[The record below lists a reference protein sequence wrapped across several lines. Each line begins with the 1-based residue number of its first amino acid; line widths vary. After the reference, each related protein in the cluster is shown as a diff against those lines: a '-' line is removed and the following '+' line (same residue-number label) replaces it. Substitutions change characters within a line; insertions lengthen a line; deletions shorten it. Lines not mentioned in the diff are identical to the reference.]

1 MEKINEKE
9 MPGQARHDVQHD
21 EIVLYQPEGEVRL
34 EVRVEKET
42 VWLTQAQ
49 IAILFGIKRPAIT
62 KHLKNIYA
70 SRELERDTTCS
81 ILEHMGD
88 DSKRV
93 YETKYYNLDAILS
106 VGYRVNSKN
115 ATLFRRWA
123 NQVLKDYILKGY
135 AVNQRKIATDL
146 QIADRLHEQRQLIEG
161 QGVKLA
167 NVDTRLSA
175 VEQHI
180 DFFVKASQ
188 TPTGGILA
196 TGTRFDGFVLVA
208 DLVKS
213 AKRSVV
219 FIDPFA
225 TVDVLK
231 FAAMRS
237 KGISATI
244 YSSRITPEFKGET
257 QKRFDEQESR
267 LSAVEQH
274 IDFFVQSA
282 QSPTGGILATGTRFD
297 GFVLIADL
305 VKTAKHSIIFIDPF
319 ATIEVLKFAAMRN
332 KGVKAVI
339 YSARITPEFEA
350 AKNLHNKQYPGLDL
364 KTMRTI
370 HDRFLLIDDTVYH
383 FGASFKDMGN
393 EMTAYS
399 ILNFVTPEEV
409 IAKVSESMKGR

>member
-1 MEKINEKE
+1 MRSIGLAMEENK
-9 MPGQARHDVQHD
+9 G

-34 EVRVEKET
+34 EVRVENET

-49 IAILFGIKRPAIT
+49 MAVLFERERSVIAKHIGNVFKEQELDEKSNVQILHNTLSKFKPT
-62 KHLKNIYA
+62 TIY
-70 SRELERDTTCS
+70 S
-81 ILEHMGD
+81 
-88 DSKRV
+88 
-93 YETKYYNLDAILS
+93 LDVIIS
-106 VGYRVNSKN
+106 VGYRVKSLRG
-115 ATLFRRWA
+115 TQFRRWA

-146 QIADRLHEQRQLIEG
+146 QIADRLHEQRQLIEA
-161 QGVKLA
+161 QGA
-167 NVDTRLSA
+167 
-175 VEQHI
+175 EI
-180 DFFVKASQ
+180 E
-188 TPTGGILA
+188 
-196 TGTRFDGFVLVA
+196 
-208 DLVKS
+208 
-213 AKRSVV
+213 
-219 FIDPFA
+219 
-225 TVDVLK
+225 
-231 FAAMRS
+231 
-237 KGISATI
+237 
-244 YSSRITPEFKGET
+244 EFKGET

-339 YSARITPEFEA
+339 YSARITPEFET
-350 AKNLHNKQYPGLDL
+350 AKDLHNKQYPGLDL

-399 ILNFVTPEEV
+399 VLNFVTPDEV
-409 IAKVSESMKGR
+409 IAKVAESMKSN